1 MDSSITLTVNK
12 YEATLHGMTTSWD
25 DGTVLPALLRA
36 ARATYGRSIRASLS
50 GAGLGDLP
58 DNGAFVLGG
67 LTNRGG
73 TLGELTQQLG
83 VTKQA
88 ASQLIDTL
96 VTRGYLSRSPDLV
109 DRRRMAVELTDRGRD
124 AASLVRGAVES
135 VDAEL
140 AARLRADELS
150 ALRAGL
156 GALIGIGS
164 PSSSSAEHAA
174 PAATRLTRFA
184 PIFPVRHLGRAL
196 AHYASLGFQ
205 VEAHEE
211 GDEYGFADR
220 DGGSLHLVHQS
231 DLDPLVGAG
240 AAYLYVADADK
251 LAWEW
256 ARPGICGRSVPP
268 TDTDYGLREG
278 AHIDPDNNLIRFG
291 SPLIGPAEVHPSPRH
306 GVGAP

>member
-1 MDSSITLTVNK
+1 LTVNK
-12 YEATLHGMTTSWD
+12 YQATLHGMTTSWD

-36 ARATYGRSIRASLS
+36 ARATYGRSIRAALS
-50 GAGLGDLP
+50 EAGLDDLP
-58 DNGAFVLGG
+58 HNAAFVLGG

-73 TLGELTQQLG
+73 TLGELTRQLG

-96 VTRGYLSRSPDLV
+96 VIRGYLSRSPDLV
-109 DRRRMAVELTDRGRD
+109 DRRRMAVTLTDRGRD
-124 AASLVRGAVES
+124 AASLVRGAVQS
-135 VDAEL
+135 VDTEL
-140 AARLRADELS
+140 AVRLRADELT

-164 PSSSSAEHAA
+164 PFSGGSSGGSSGGEEDRP
-174 PAATRLTRFA
+174 PATTRPTRFV

-196 AHYASLGFQ
+196 AHYAGLGFQ
-205 VEAHEE
+205 VESHQE

-220 DGGSLHLVHQS
+220 DGGSLHLVPRA

-240 AAYLYVADADK
+240 AAYLYLADADQ
-251 LAWEW
+251 LAREW
-256 ARPGICGRSVPP
+256 ARPGIGGRTTAP
-268 TDTDYGLREG
+268 TDTDYRLREG

-291 SPLIGPAEVHPSPRH
+291 SPLAGQADGEPTPRQ
-306 GVGAP
+306 P